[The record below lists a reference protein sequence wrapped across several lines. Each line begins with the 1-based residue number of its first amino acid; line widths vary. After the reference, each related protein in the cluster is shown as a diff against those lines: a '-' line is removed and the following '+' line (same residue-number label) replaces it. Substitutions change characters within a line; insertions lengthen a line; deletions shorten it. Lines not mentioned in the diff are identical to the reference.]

1 MKCFKLLSALL
12 LSFSMINVAGAAV
25 IESADVNGLKTFKD
39 TSTGRVWLDMNNF
52 FDITSS
58 NGATG
63 NQMISTAQAAGF
75 TFAKK
80 SDVSQLLNS
89 LPLGASQWTG
99 YAAIMGHGVPRQLI
113 WGMYDDG
120 DNNQLLGW
128 AFAYSNYTNW
138 AYGDNVADPSLVA
151 NGNGAGSQDFGLW
164 AFQVGSADVP
174 EPASLALVAL
184 GMAGLLAARRRKML
198 A

>member
-12 LSFSMINVAGAAV
+12 LSLSMINVARAAV

-52 FDITSS
+52 FDINSS
-58 NGATG
+58 NGTTG
-63 NQMISTAQAAGF
+63 NQMIATAQAAGF
-75 TFAKK
+75 TYAKK
-80 SDVSQLLNS
+80 SDVEQLLNT
-89 LPLGASQWTG
+89 LPLGAGQWTG

-120 DNNQLLGW
+120 DNNQLQGW
-128 AFAYSNYTNW
+128 AFAYSSYNNW
-138 AYGDNVADPSLVA
+138 GYADNSANPSFVI
-151 NGNGAGSQDFGLW
+151 NGPGEQDLGLW
-164 AFQVGSADVP
+164 AFQAGSADVP